1 MMITFVPNKTV
12 IPLVFCFVQQEEI
25 IRNHNSINT
34 RKLAV
39 LSKLGLIRK
48 LPTYIESTTSASEH
62 ETKVEIDGSTVKN
75 SDTQATMNVSTDMR
89 SVFSY
94 PHNPNFAWDATDKIF
109 PWVMVAIVSIAS
121 PAAVILNILVIA
133 AVRSR
138 KELQKNSNIL
148 LSSMAAAD
156 ILVGAINMP
165 LSATVDFVISRQVF
179 NDYICTVHLVNVY
192 LMYAL
197 TACTLYHLTF
207 IAWERYQA
215 IRNCYENKANLFF
228 FFFFFFFI

>member
-1 MMITFVPNKTV
+1 
-12 IPLVFCFVQQEEI
+12 
-25 IRNHNSINT
+25 
-34 RKLAV
+34 
-39 LSKLGLIRK
+39 
-48 LPTYIESTTSASEH
+48 
-62 ETKVEIDGSTVKN
+62 
-75 SDTQATMNVSTDMR
+75 MNVSSDMR
-89 SVFSY
+89 SVFSC
-94 PHNPNFAWDATDKIF
+94 PHNPNFAWDPTDKIF

-179 NDYICTVHLVNVY
+179 I
-192 LMYAL
+192 LMI
-197 TACTLYHLTF
+197 TF
-207 IAWERYQA
+207 AR
-215 IRNCYENKANLFF
+215 
-228 FFFFFFFI
+228 